1 MAFDLS
7 AAGNILKV
15 RYIGPIREQLNGST
29 ILMSRIMRDDKSAN
43 VSAR

>member
-15 RYIGPIREQLNGST
+15 RYIGPIREQLNGAT

-43 VSAR
+43 VSAW